1 MFEIYEVTF
10 EVYIGNELI
19 NRQVMQAPKEMLIAN
34 FLNTAKQIKN
44 DNRPIKLKMIVP
56 DIFWDEFENKQKI
69 LNNCVEVI
77 NQAME
82 VWQNDNRRNQENN

>member
-10 EVYIGNELI
+10 EIYIGNELT
-19 NRQVMQAPKEMLIAN
+19 NRQVMQAPKEIIIAN

-44 DNRPIKLKMIVP
+44 DNRPIKLNMIVP

-69 LNNCVEVI
+69 LNNSVEVI

>member
-10 EVYIGNELI
+10 EVWVGDDLI
-19 NRQVMQAPKEMLIAN
+19 NKQMMQAPKEIIIAN

-56 DIFWDEFENKQKI
+56 EVIWDEFEKKQKI
-69 LNNCVEVI
+69 LNNGVEVI
-77 NQAME
+77 NHAME
-82 VWQNDNRRNQENN
+82 VWQNDNARNQENN